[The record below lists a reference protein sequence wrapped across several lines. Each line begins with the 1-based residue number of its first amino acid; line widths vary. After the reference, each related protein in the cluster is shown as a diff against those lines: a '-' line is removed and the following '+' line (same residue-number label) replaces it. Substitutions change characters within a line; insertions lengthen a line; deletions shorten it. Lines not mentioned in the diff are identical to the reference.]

1 MLKPNDHVLDYV
13 DGYLHDVLSTADRD
27 RLEQHLESCRICQ
40 VALEEA
46 RKRLAALQSLS
57 VVEAPEQLLRQ
68 TEQRIQQYRA
78 PRWTAGRFSLL
89 AGAAALLIL
98 GGMHLYYL
106 NLSPSPYDLRVLG
119 QTELLS
125 GAEGSLRVVML
136 RHNDQSPV
144 AGVPVEVELAS
155 LHGETPVQLA
165 SFRTDASGTGTPQF
179 HWPDWKPGEYEL
191 RVRAR
196 PAAGVD
202 AVNRTVMLKRSWKL
216 MVSSDKPVYQPGQT
230 IRLRSLALR
239 RPDLQPIA
247 GHDATFSITDPKG
260 NVIFR
265 QRQVTSR
272 YGITSADC
280 PLADE
285 ILEGRYQIACE
296 IGDTLSEISVTVQRY
311 VLPKFKLAVEFDKP
325 YYQPGDRVS
334 VRLNAGYFFGKP
346 VADGAVEV
354 SIHTGPLAF
363 EDVRSLN
370 ARTDSSGKGAFE
382 FVLPGRL
389 PGRLAGT
396 DKESGEARV
405 SLAITVRDAAGQ
417 EQTKTESCI
426 VAAQPIRI
434 DVVPEAGAVVD
445 GVRNRIYLLAS
456 YPDGRPAQVR
466 ISVSGQPREFETDE
480 LGLAEVDLEGT
491 RQALHWIIRAT
502 DREGREGRREFT
514 FQNDGPSDNFLVR
527 TDKATYTGGETLHLT
542 ALGKAGN
549 EPVFIDLIKDS
560 QTMLTHVLAM
570 SNGKGEVQFDLPAEL
585 FGTIE
590 LYAYRYG
597 ADGLPIRK
605 RRVLYVG
612 QAQEL
617 HIDVTHSRP
626 EYRPGE
632 RARLQFR
639 LSTRDG
645 KPVPGAVSLS
655 AVDEAVF
662 SVLDQK
668 PGLERTFFTLEQEL
682 LKPVLATYPW
692 LPGAFSDVPAERKV
706 RFEQALFARAAI
718 QQADSREELRKQ
730 LLPYLDNNPKA
741 FDVLERFD
749 WETMAKGLDWLP
761 PELLERLR
769 GSSGPHTLNLSSFP
783 AKARQVEVQKRQGQ
797 EFLRGAWACLFLSG
811 GLTAALFAFVAAVRR
826 GEGPK
831 LIQVLFVL
839 IGIGVLIA
847 LLLPAVQQSKEAAR
861 RSQSRN
867 DLKQI
872 GLAFDNASSAKS
884 EDSGPPNAGPSSTEQ
899 SPPRLRQWFP
909 ETLLWRPELITDDNG
924 EVGIDVDLADSITTW
939 RVSASAVSAQG
950 ALGATQS
957 AVRVFQPFFVDLNL
971 PVALTRGDSV
981 TVPVVVYNYL
991 DRPQTV
997 QLTLENAAA
1006 FALDGPA
1013 EQTVELAAGE
1023 VKSVGYRLR
1032 AQRIGRQTLRV
1043 AARAGDVAD
1052 AIERTVEIVPDG
1064 QKAEQV
1070 ASGNLA
1076 EPARIS
1082 VVIPEQAIEGSVKA
1096 TLKIYPS
1103 NFSQLVEG
1111 LEGVFQRPAGC
1122 FEQTSSTTY
1131 PNVLALDYLTRTK
1144 KSVPDVEAR
1153 ARQYIHLGYQRLLT
1167 FEITGGGF
1175 EWFGHPPANRALSAY
1190 GLMEFDDM
1198 ARVHDVD
1205 RSVIER
1211 TRNWLLTQQ
1220 KSDGTWDDERHAMHD
1235 DPTGGAGRLARLGAT
1250 AYIAWSV
1257 FGGDSADRA
1266 SIPAR
1271 KALDYL
1277 ASYDPA
1283 AIDDPYVVALIAN
1296 GVAAIDRSPG
1306 AAAPFLR
1313 RLESLK
1319 QSTADG
1325 KRIWWEGNATS
1336 RTLFYGGGLSRRI
1349 ETTALASLALLHAAG
1364 QHAATARGALAWLVE
1379 QKDAH
1384 GTWHSTQATVL
1395 ALKAL
1400 LAAADRPLGDAA
1412 DRQIEVSIDGQSLA
1426 PIVVPRDQADVMQQI
1441 ELSSRLEVGQ
1451 HELVITDRHGGAA
1464 GYQLAVS
1471 YHTPA
1476 APVSPA
1482 PQLLSVT
1489 LQFDKTD
1496 LRIGESVLATAVVRN
1511 NSASSLPM
1519 VLLDLPI
1526 PAGFEAEGAG
1536 FSQLIV
1542 DGKIEKF
1549 QITPRS
1555 VIVYLRSLAA
1565 GQSLTIPYKLRSI
1578 IPVLVSSPAAV
1589 AWEYY
1594 QPENSSHSAVARLT
1608 VSE

>member
-1 MLKPNDHVLDYV
+1 
-13 DGYLHDVLSTADRD
+13 
-27 RLEQHLESCRICQ
+27 
-40 VALEEA
+40 
-46 RKRLAALQSLS
+46 
-57 VVEAPEQLLRQ
+57 
-68 TEQRIQQYRA
+68 
-78 PRWTAGRFSLL
+78 
-89 AGAAALLIL
+89 
-98 GGMHLYYL
+98 
-106 NLSPSPYDLRVLG
+106 
-119 QTELLS
+119 
-125 GAEGSLRVVML
+125 
-136 RHNDQSPV
+136 
-144 AGVPVEVELAS
+144 
-155 LHGETPVQLA
+155 
-165 SFRTDASGTGTPQF
+165 
-179 HWPDWKPGEYEL
+179 
-191 RVRAR
+191 
-196 PAAGVD
+196 
-202 AVNRTVMLKRSWKL
+202 
-216 MVSSDKPVYQPGQT
+216 
-230 IRLRSLALR
+230 
-239 RPDLQPIA
+239 LQPIA
-247 GHDATFSITDPKG
+247 GHEATFSITDPKG

-272 YGITSADC
+272 FGITSADC

-285 ILEGRYQIACE
+285 INEGAYQVACE
-296 IGDTLSEISVTVQRY
+296 IGDTQSEVSVTVRRY

-325 YYQPGDRVS
+325 YYQPGDRVA
-334 VRLNAGYFFGKP
+334 VRLDAGYFFGKP

-354 SIHTGPLAF
+354 SIHSGPMAF
-363 EDVRSLN
+363 EDVRSLET
-370 ARTDSSGKGAFE
+370 RTDANGKGAFE
-382 FVLPGRL
+382 FVLPQRM
-389 PGRLAGT
+389 AGS
-396 DKESGEARV
+396 DKENGEARV

-417 EQTKTESCI
+417 VQSKTESCI

-434 DVVPEAGAVVD
+434 DVVPEAGAIVN
-445 GVRNRIYLLAS
+445 GVLNRIYLLAS

-466 ISVSGQPREFETDE
+466 ISVSGRPQEFETDE
-480 LGLAEVDLEGT
+480 LGLAEVALDGT
-491 RQALHWIIRAT
+491 RQALRWVLRAT
-502 DREGREGRREFT
+502 DREGRVGRHEFT

-527 TDKATYTGGETLHLT
+527 TDKATYTGGESLHLT

-549 EPVFIDLIKDS
+549 EPVFIDLIKDG

-617 HIDVTHSRP
+617 RIDVTHARP

-632 RARLQFR
+632 RAHLQFR
-639 LSTRDG
+639 LSGRDG
-645 KPVPGAVSLS
+645 KPVPGAISLS

-668 PGLERTFFTLEQEL
+668 PGMERTFFTLEQEL
-682 LKPVLATYPW
+682 LKPVLVGYSW
-692 LPGAFSDVPAERKV
+692 IPGALSDVPAERKV
-706 RFEQALFARAAI
+706 RFEQAIFARAANWDTN
-718 QQADSREELRKQ
+718 AKDDDG
-730 LLPYLDNNPKA
+730 LPA
-741 FDVLERFD
+741 ESLEMQRD
-749 WETMAKGLDWLP
+749 AL
-761 PELLERLR
+761 
-769 GSSGPHTLNLSSFP
+769 GPHTLDLSSFP
-783 AKARQVEVQKRQGQ
+783 AKATQVEVQKRQGH
-797 EFLRGAWACLFLSG
+797 EFLRSAWAFLFLSG
-811 GLTAALFAFVAAVRR
+811 GLTAGLFAVVAAVRR

-831 LIQVLFVL
+831 VIQVLLVL
-839 IGIGVLIA
+839 IGIGVLGA
-847 LLLPAVQQSKEAAR
+847 LLLPAVQQAKHAATA
-861 RSQSRN
+861 SRLMTSMV
-867 DLKQI
+867 DESEP
-872 GLAFDNASSAKS
+872 GAKS
-884 EDSGPPNAGPSSTEQ
+884 EESAPADADSSSKGQ

-909 ETLLWRPELITDDNG
+909 ESLLWRPELITDDKG
-924 EVGIDVDLADSITTW
+924 EVSIDVDLADSITTW

-950 ALGATQS
+950 ALGAMQS

-981 TVPVVVYNYL
+981 TVPFVVYNYL
-991 DRPQTV
+991 DRPQSV
-997 QLTLENAAA
+997 QLSLENAAA

-1043 AARAGDVAD
+1043 AARAEDVAD
-1052 AIERTVEIVPDG
+1052 AVERTVEIVPDG
-1064 QKAEQV
+1064 QKSEQV

-1076 EPARIS
+1076 EPARVP
-1082 VVIPEQAIEGSVKA
+1082 VVIPEQAIDGSVKA

-1111 LEGVFQRPAGC
+1111 LEGIFQRPAGC

-1144 KSVPDVEAR
+1144 KSVPEVEAR

-1167 FEITGGGF
+1167 FEIAGGGF
-1175 EWFGHPPANRALSAY
+1175 DWFGHPPANRVLSAY

-1205 RSVIER
+1205 RSIIER

-1220 KSDGTWDDERHAMHD
+1220 KSDGTWEPEWHALHE
-1235 DPTGGAGRLARLGAT
+1235 DPTGGAGKLAQLSAT

-1257 FGGDSADRA
+1257 FGGDSAGRA
-1266 SIPAR
+1266 SVPAR

-1283 AIDDPYVVALIAN
+1283 AIDDPYVVALVAN
-1296 GVAAIDRSPG
+1296 AVGAIDRSPG

-1319 QSTADG
+1319 QTTADG
-1325 KRIWWEGNATS
+1325 KRIWWEGNATG
-1336 RTLFYGGGLSRRI
+1336 RTLFYGSGLSRRI
-1349 ETTALASLALLHAAG
+1349 ETTALASLALLHATS

-1379 QKDAH
+1379 QKDGH

-1400 LAAADRPLGDAA
+1400 LAATDGPLGDAV
-1412 DRQIEVSIDGQSLA
+1412 DRQIAVSIDGQSLP
-1426 PIVVPRDQADVMQQI
+1426 PIVIPRDQADVMQQI
-1441 ELSSRLEVGQ
+1441 DLSPRLGAGQ
-1451 HELVITDRHGGAA
+1451 HELVIADRQGGAT

-1471 YHTPA
+1471 YYTPA

-1482 PQLLSVT
+1482 PQSLSIA

-1496 LRIGESVLATAVVRN
+1496 LKIGESVLATAVVRN
-1511 NSASSLPM
+1511 DSASSVPM
-1519 VLLDLPI
+1519 VLVDLPI

-1536 FSQLIV
+1536 FSQLV
-1542 DGKIEKF
+1542 ADGKIEKF
-1549 QITPRS
+1549 QMTPRS
-1555 VIVYLRSLAA
+1555 VIVYIRSLAA
-1565 GQSLTIPYKLRSI
+1565 GQSLTIPYKLRSVL
-1578 IPVLVSSPAAV
+1578 PVAVSTPAAV

-1594 QPENSSHSAVARLT
+1594 QPENSSNSVVARLT